1 MRKGCQLAN
10 PDECRARV
18 PNNAGRHSMKLL
30 APGLEEYLTMAQYDE
45 TFDWVIVGSGGGAM
59 TSALMMARAGKSVV
73 MLEKAE
79 WLGGTT
85 CKSGGTMWIPNN
97 RYMDPG
103 EDSPEQAVAYVDA
116 VVQEGP
122 QFPGT
127 TPERRRAYVTQA
139 PRMIDFLHAQGIAME
154 RGSRFWPDYYD
165 ELPGGCKTSRTVQA
179 LPFDK
184 RKLGDWEPRL
194 RQGFLEMPV
203 RLDDAQKVPFA
214 GKSWAIKLMIAKLG
228 LRMALAKILGQHWV
242 TAGAAL
248 QGRMLQALLKTSA
261 DIRTRSPV
269 SELMVEDGKVTGVVT
284 LKDGKRWTVG
294 ARLGVLVNAGG
305 FGKNQAMRDQYM
317 PGTHAEW
324 SNEIESNTG
333 DLHSEMERI
342 GAVLAQ
348 MDEMVGFQST
358 RAPGWDKAYVI
369 PGMQAVT
376 AKPHAIL
383 VDQSGLRY
391 LNEGGSYELYCQTM
405 RERDR
410 EVPAVPSWAIM
421 DAQYMAK
428 YSLADRIGGGAVK
441 PAWREAGWLK
451 QGATLEELACAID
464 IDPATLSA
472 TVERWNG
479 FVEAGED
486 QDFHRGRRAYDSYLG
501 DPFFKGPNKTM
512 GKIEHGPF
520 YAAEVIP
527 ADVGTYGGVVTDA
540 KARVL
545 TADGSVIQGL
555 YACGISTASPWGGVY
570 PGAGASVGPSMTF
583 GWIAARHA
591 AGLDNQPL

>member
-1 MRKGCQLAN
+1 M
-10 PDECRARV
+10 
-18 PNNAGRHSMKLL
+18 S
-30 APGLEEYLTMAQYDE
+30 GLGGEDAMAEFDE

-59 TSALMMARAGKSVV
+59 TSALMMAKAGKSVV
-73 MLEKAE
+73 MLEKAQ
-79 WLGGTT
+79 WVGGTT

-103 EDSPEQAVAYVDA
+103 EDSTERAVTYLDA
-116 VVQEGP
+116 VVPEGP

-127 TPERRRAYVTQA
+127 SPERRRAYALEA
-139 PRMIDFLHAQGIAME
+139 PRMIDFLHGQGIALE

-184 RKLGDWEPRL
+184 SELGNWEPKL

-214 GKSWAIKLMIAKLG
+214 RNSWAIKLM
-228 LRMALAKILGQHWV
+228 LAKVAFRIALGKLTGKHWV

-248 QGRMLQALLKTSA
+248 QGRMLQAVLKTA
-261 DIRTRSPV
+261 TDIRTEAPV
-269 SELMVEDGKVTGVVT
+269 SELVVEDGRVSGVVT
-284 LKDGKRWTVG
+284 VKDGKPWRIG

-305 FGKNQAMRDQYM
+305 FGKSQAMRDKYM
-317 PGTHAEW
+317 PGTHVEW

-333 DLHSEMERI
+333 DLHQAMERV
-342 GAVLAQ
+342 GGVLAQ
-348 MDEMVGFQST
+348 MDEMVGFQSS
-358 RAPGWDKAYVI
+358 RAPGWEQAYVI

-376 AKPHAIL
+376 AKPHSIL
-383 VDQSGLRY
+383 VDQTGRRY
-391 LNEGGSYELYCQTM
+391 LNEGGSYELYCQSM
-405 RERDR
+405 RERDQ
-410 EVPAVPSWAIM
+410 VAPAVPSWAIM

-441 PAWREAGWLK
+441 PAWLESGWLK
-451 QGATLEELACAID
+451 QGATIEELAGRIGV
-464 IDPATLSA
+464 DPAALKA

-479 FVEAGED
+479 FVSTGKDA
-486 QDFHRGRRAYDSYLG
+486 DFHRGERAYDDYLG
-501 DPFFKGPNKTM
+501 DPFFKDGPNKTM
-512 GKIEHGPF
+512 GRIERAPF

-540 KARVL
+540 HARVL
-545 TADGSVIQGL
+545 RADGSAIEGL
-555 YACGISTASPWGGVY
+555 YACGISTASPFGGVY

-583 GWIAARHA
+583 GWVAAKHA
-591 AGLDNQPL
+591 AGLGNQAF

>member
-1 MRKGCQLAN
+1 MMPRF
-10 PDECRARV
+10 DEI
-18 PNNAGRHSMKLL
+18 
-30 APGLEEYLTMAQYDE
+30 
-45 TFDWVIVGSGGGAM
+45 FDWVIVGSGGGAM
-59 TSALMMARAGKSVV
+59 TSALMMARAGKSVL

-79 WLGGTT
+79 WVGGTT

-103 EDSPEQAVAYVDA
+103 EDSTEKAITYLNA
-116 VVQEGP
+116 VVQDGP
-122 QFPGT
+122 DFPGT
-127 TPERRRAYVTQA
+127 SPARRMAYATEA
-139 PRMIDFLHAQGIAME
+139 PRMIDFLHDAGIALE

-184 RKLGDWEPRL
+184 KELGDWEPRL

-214 GKSWAIKLMIAKLG
+214 SKSWAIKWMIAKIG
-228 LRMALAKILGQHWV
+228 VRMVLAKLLGKHWV

-248 QGRMLQALLKTSA
+248 QGRMLQAVLKA
-261 DIRTRSPV
+261 GVDIRTRSPV
-269 SELMVEDGKVTGVVT
+269 SEIVMEDGKVAGVLAVR
-284 LKDGKRWTVG
+284 DGQPWRVQ

-305 FGKNQAMRDQYM
+305 FGKNQALRDRYM

-333 DLHSEMERI
+333 DMHLAMESA

-348 MDEMVGFQST
+348 MDEMVGFQSS
-358 RAPGWDKAYVI
+358 RAPGWEQAYVI

-376 AKPHAIL
+376 AKPHSIL
-383 VDQSGLRY
+383 VDQTGVRY

-410 EVPAVPSWAIM
+410 VAPAVPSWAIM
-421 DAQYMAK
+421 DSQFMAK

-441 PAWREAGWLK
+441 PAWRESGWLK
-451 QGATLEELACAID
+451 EGATIEELASRIAV
-464 IDPATLSA
+464 DPDTLKQ
-472 TVERWNG
+472 TVDRWNA
-479 FVEAGED
+479 FVEAGRDE
-486 QDFHRGRRAYDSYLG
+486 DFHRGERAYDDYLG
-501 DPFFKGPNKTM
+501 DPFFTEGPNKTM
-512 GKIEHGPF
+512 GKIERGPF

-527 ADVGTYGGVVTDA
+527 ADVGTYGGAVTDE

-545 TADGSVIQGL
+545 DAAGAPIEGL
-555 YACGISTASPWGGVY
+555 YACGISTASPFGGVY

-591 AGLDNQPL
+591 AGLDNQEL

>member
-1 MRKGCQLAN
+1 
-10 PDECRARV
+10 
-18 PNNAGRHSMKLL
+18 
-30 APGLEEYLTMAQYDE
+30 
-45 TFDWVIVGSGGGAM
+45 
-59 TSALMMARAGKSVV
+59 
-73 MLEKAE
+73 
-79 WLGGTT
+79 
-85 CKSGGTMWIPNN
+85 MWIPGN

-103 EDSPEQAVAYVDA
+103 EDSIDKAVTYVNA
-116 VVQEGP
+116 VVEEGP
-122 QFPGT
+122 RFPGT
-127 TPERRRAYVTQA
+127 TPERRKAYVVEA
-139 PRMIDFLHAQGIAME
+139 PRMIDFLHEQGIRME

-184 RKLGDWEPRL
+184 RQLGEWEPRL

-214 GKSWAIKLMIAKLG
+214 GRSWKIKAMLARLG
-228 LRMALAKILGQHWV
+228 LRIALGKLTGKHWV

-248 QGRMLQALLKTSA
+248 QGRMLQALLKTA
-261 DIRTRSPV
+261 VDIRTESPV
-269 SELMVEDGKVTGVVT
+269 SELVVEDGKVTGVVAVH
-284 LKDGKRWTVG
+284 DGEPRRIG

-305 FGKNQAMRDQYM
+305 FGKNQALRDRYM

-333 DLHSEMERI
+333 DMHLEMARI
-342 GAVLAQ
+342 GGVLAQ
-348 MDEMVGFQST
+348 MDEVVGFQST
-358 RAPGWDKAYVI
+358 RAPGWEEAYVI

-383 VDQSGLRY
+383 VDRTGQRY
-391 LNEGGSYELYCQTM
+391 LNEGGSYELYCQSM

-410 EVPAVPSWAIM
+410 VAPAVPSWAIM
-421 DAQYMAK
+421 DAQYMAN

-441 PAWREAGWLK
+441 PAWLETGWLK
-451 QGATLEELACAID
+451 QGATIEELAAAID
-464 IDPATLSA
+464 VDPAALKA
-472 TVERWNG
+472 TIERWNG
-479 FVEAGED
+479 FVAAGRDED
-486 QDFHRGRRAYDSYLG
+486 FQRGARAYDWYLG
-501 DPFFKGPNKTM
+501 DPFREGPLRSI
-512 GKIEHGPF
+512 GAIERGPF

-540 KARVL
+540 QARVVK
-545 TADGSVIQGL
+545 ADGEPIPGL

-591 AGLDNQPL
+591 AGLDNQAL